1 MQKLNKRII
10 GAAVAV
16 ATALPMGAAAQTL
29 TSSINTYSP
38 YSMYGLGELA
48 TQGNTAMRS
57 MGGVGVAM
65 QSTISVNLLNP
76 AAYANTPQKS
86 FLFDFAVDAGHFR
99 NAQTKYGATTSEVKT
114 AYNSVNFHEIAFQFP
129 IMKGLGFG
137 FSLSPYSNVG
147 YNMYNDDM
155 SSDATGNVGRV
166 RYQYYGEGD
175 VTEVKAGVGWRPFK
189 HLSVGVAML
198 YYWGDIKRN
207 YNAVPMD
214 VITGSGEYS
223 STTGI
228 DTYDVSKI
236 KAQFGLQWIAI
247 MNSKR
252 ALTFGATYDIGGA
265 LKPDRVKY
273 VYVDTMLTSVVR
285 DEVDKALPLRLP
297 RQVAAGVFY
306 QTQRIRAGFD
316 WVYQNWGDE
325 NANYLESG
333 SKGVKVAYNNT
344 HTVKAGF
351 EITPRPIDVRNYLNR
366 MSYRLGFRYGD
377 YYQTFAGSKIAQYAV
392 TAGIG
397 FPVKL
402 FGRSSI
408 DVGFEFGMRD
418 PKMKTVTID
427 NKRVGLVKQNYYK
440 LSLGL
445 SMFGEDRWFT
455 RYKFE

>member
-155 SSDATGNVGRV
+155 SSDATGNVGRI

-265 LKPDRVKY
+265 LKPDMVKY
-273 VYVDTMLTSVVR
+273 VYVDNMLTSVVR
-285 DEVDKALPLRLP
+285 DEEDKALPLRLP

-333 SKGVKVAYNNT
+333 SKGVKVAYNNSN
-344 HTVKAGF
+344 TVTAGL
-351 EITPRPIDVRNYLNR
+351 EITQRPIDVRN
-366 MSYRLGFRYGD
+366 
-377 YYQTFAGSKIAQYAV
+377 
-392 TAGIG
+392 
-397 FPVKL
+397 
-402 FGRSSI
+402 
-408 DVGFEFGMRD
+408 
-418 PKMKTVTID
+418 
-427 NKRVGLVKQNYYK
+427 
-440 LSLGL
+440 
-445 SMFGEDRWFT
+445 
-455 RYKFE
+455 

>member
-155 SSDATGNVGRV
+155 SSDATGNVGRI

-252 ALTFGATYDIGGA
+252 ALTFGATYDI
-265 LKPDRVKY
+265 
-273 VYVDTMLTSVVR
+273 
-285 DEVDKALPLRLP
+285 
-297 RQVAAGVFY
+297 
-306 QTQRIRAGFD
+306 
-316 WVYQNWGDE
+316 
-325 NANYLESG
+325 
-333 SKGVKVAYNNT
+333 
-344 HTVKAGF
+344 
-351 EITPRPIDVRNYLNR
+351 
-366 MSYRLGFRYGD
+366 
-377 YYQTFAGSKIAQYAV
+377 
-392 TAGIG
+392 
-397 FPVKL
+397 
-402 FGRSSI
+402 
-408 DVGFEFGMRD
+408 
-418 PKMKTVTID
+418 
-427 NKRVGLVKQNYYK
+427 
-440 LSLGL
+440 
-445 SMFGEDRWFT
+445 
-455 RYKFE
+455 